1 MGIDHDDQ
9 VHGVAPDI
17 EALVRPLLRITNH
30 ESPIPALQPITNSGW
45 SNSTGWPLSHW
56 IASTVP
62 ATSASIGLNIF
73 IASMMPSVSPAL
85 TCWPTLTKA
94 GVPGVAEAS
103 NVPPT
108 GPLTTC
114 PARSPSGAG
123 ASPTPAHRGR
133 TGERRAGNQS

>member
-73 IASMMPSVSPAL
+73 IAS
-85 TCWPTLTKA
+85 
-94 GVPGVAEAS
+94 
-103 NVPPT
+103 
-108 GPLTTC
+108 
-114 PARSPSGAG
+114 RSE
-123 ASPTPAHRGR
+123 
-133 TGERRAGNQS
+133 ERRVGKESVRTCRSRWSPYH